1 MKWLAFVFAAVLAA
15 AWAAFGSSPS
25 PVGASSPGGPQ
36 IAITP
41 STNLTTQVVTVTW
54 SGYPGR
60 TPVDIIQCKANPQH
74 IFVDWSNPNDQ
85 QDCFYV
91 LSTGSAVGVGN
102 TLRDVK
108 TDKNGS
114 GTAQVEVRDAVDL
127 PSLGCDDT
135 HPCTLYV
142 VPDDTQHPLR
152 SDCVCQVPVDP
163 TYLSAPLTFAPVI
176 GVCSGKPTN
185 LFVNGASS
193 AYTVAGPWSNHVCSS
208 PTDPVNLNYIR
219 QDSPQGRD
227 NFLNGLN
234 DVGVSATPFTQDELK
249 GAAGHRSFAYAPM
262 DVDPT
267 VIVYNMWF
275 NGQRYNQLTL
285 TPRLV
290 AWLLANNQ
298 FNLVGSDA
306 ARFFTDPEF
315 VRLNP
320 GFQWSGSNFLTDRW
334 IDVEVRSER
343 NDDNLL
349 LTDWLAHNAQAEQLL
364 AGKDAAALPCPST
377 GPVPCTISRQFTNNF
392 PTDSLAGNDG
402 SYWPLT
408 GMHTMELEELY
419 GLVRC
424 GGDQVQGQG
433 GCSQGHS
440 PSATALPGTTV
451 PTALIGIMDLASAKL
466 YNLPIA
472 TIVNAAGQAVQP
484 DPANIQA
491 AIATMKT
498 NPDGVT
504 QWPDFTNT
512 NPAIYPL
519 TRVDYAIL
527 PTCGIKAAT
536 GSAIQTFINYAV
548 TDGQSSGV
556 LPPGYTP
563 LTQAQVGQAQT
574 AASQVSTT
582 GAACPTQTT
591 GPGGSSPFS
600 PGVTAASFDTVSGA
614 AAGSSQ
620 GGAGSSATSANSQ
633 SGSAGT
639 TAASRAAA
647 AAAAKHRREV
657 ALRHAGVNEKQ
668 PGLFDS
674 VTRLLLPLLLLA
686 GLLACISGPFLAR
699 YGRRLAS
706 QRAAKAG
713 APHE

>member
-1 MKWLAFVFAAVLAA
+1 MAKIQRSPRGRKWLAFAVAAALAA
-15 AWAAFGSSPS
+15 ACVALASAPS
-25 PVGASSPGGPQ
+25 RAGASSPGGPQ
-36 IAITP
+36 ISITP

-54 SGYPGR
+54 SGYPR
-60 TPVDIIQCKANPQH
+60 KTPVDIMQCKANPQH

-114 GTAQVEVRDAVDL
+114 GTAQVEVRDAIDL
-127 PSLGCDDT
+127 PAVGCDDA

-163 TYLSAPLTFAPVI
+163 TYVSSPLTFAPVI

-185 LFVNGASS
+185 LYVNGASS

-208 PTDPVNLNYIR
+208 PTDSVNLNYIR

-234 DVGVSATPFTQDELK
+234 DVGVSATPFTQDELN
-249 GAAGHRSFAYAPM
+249 GAAAHRSFAYAPM

-285 TPRLV
+285 SPRLV

-298 FNLVGSDA
+298 FNLVGTDA
-306 ARFFTDPEF
+306 SQFFTDPEF

-349 LTDWLAHNAQAEQLL
+349 LTDWLAHNAQAEQVVS
-364 AGKDAAALPCPST
+364 GKDPSA
-377 GPVPCTISRQFTNNF
+377 PISPRFTNDF
-392 PTDSLAGNDG
+392 PTDSLTGNNG

-440 PSATALPGTTV
+440 PNATALPGTTV
-451 PTALIGIMDLASAKL
+451 PTGLIGIMDLASARL

-472 TIVNAAGQAVQP
+472 SIINAAGQAVQP

-491 AIATMKT
+491 ALTTMKT

-519 TRVDYAIL
+519 TRVDYGIL
-527 PTCGIKAAT
+527 PTCGIKPAT

-548 TDGQSSGV
+548 TDGQSSSV
-556 LPPGYTP
+556 LPAGYTP
-563 LTQAQVGQAQT
+563 LTQAQVGQAQS
-574 AASQVSTT
+574 AASKVSTS
-582 GAACPTQTT
+582 GAACSTT
-591 GPGGSSPFS
+591 TAPQGGGSPFS
-600 PGVTAASFDTVSGA
+600 PGVTAASFSPVSGQ
-614 AAGSSQ
+614 AGGLSQ
-620 GGAGSSATSANSQ
+620 GGPGSAATSTNGQ
-633 SGSAGT
+633 QGSGT

-647 AAAAKHRREV
+647 AAAAAKRRREV
-657 ALRHAGVNEKQ
+657 ALRPAGVNEKQ

-674 VTRLLLPLLLLA
+674 ATRLLLPLLLLA
-686 GLLACISGPFLAR
+686 GLLACIGGPLLAR
-699 YGRRLAS
+699 YGRRLAA

-713 APHE
+713 VSP